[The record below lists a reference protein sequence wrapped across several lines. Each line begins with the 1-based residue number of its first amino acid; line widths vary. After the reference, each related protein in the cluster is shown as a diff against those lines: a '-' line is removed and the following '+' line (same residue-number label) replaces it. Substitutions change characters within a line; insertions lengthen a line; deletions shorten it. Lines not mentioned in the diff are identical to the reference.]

1 MTKAQAQDLAKG
13 WGATI
18 TSAVALLTSL
28 GFVVLS
34 PKDQLSHVVETQSKV
49 NVVIERR
56 LDAQGRQLDSIREAL
71 QKVDALVRVKC
82 VETKDKL
89 ARNILDC
96 DR

>member
-34 PKDQLSHVVETQSKV
+34 PKDQLS
-49 NVVIERR
+49 NVVQAQERVNATFETR
-56 LDAQGRQLDSIREAL
+56 LDKQGRKLDTIAEGL
-71 QKVDALVRVKC
+71 QKLDALVRVKC
-82 VETKDKL
+82 VETRDKL
-89 ARNILDC
+89 ARNILEC
-96 DR
+96 DK